1 MSSPEKLIIKN
12 LDVWTSSG
20 KTSKKEGR
28 GKNKKQEFKGI
39 KKLRELILEITI
51 RGFLEPQVPSDEPA
65 SELLEMIQAEKSN
78 LVKNGKIRKTQIP
91 SFRKNEEKPFNL
103 PSGWEWAPLGIIG
116 NIFNGNSISKQIKKE
131 KYTNIAGY
139 PFLATKDVGYGF
151 EPLDYNNGISIPIDE
166 PKFKI
171 AGKGS
176 VLICAEGGSAG
187 KKCGITDRKI
197 CFGNKLFANELHCN
211 IEPNFILSFYLT
223 PTFYRQFR
231 KLMKGIIGGI
241 SASNFAQI
249 QCPIPP
255 LKEQKRIVAK
265 VNELMSICDRLES
278 EQENSR
284 KSQETLVSTLLNL
297 LIRSAE
303 NNLHFGEAWRTIQT
317 NFDKLFT
324 TEKSIDQLK
333 QTIVKL
339 SIMGKLTFQDPK
351 DEHPSELIKLSTKEI
366 ANFSKVDELNKQISQ
381 SSIKK
386 EAQIYPLP
394 KGWIS
399 ARFGD
404 IFTLKYGN
412 NLPSEKRSETGEFPV
427 YGSNGIVGTHN
438 ESCVDKPCIIVGRKG
453 SAGALNLCLKNGCWV
468 TDVAYSL
475 VPPSSVNLEY
485 VFLCL
490 QSLDLNSLS
499 KGIKPGLNR
508 KEVYDLI
515 ISIPPLKEQQRIV
528 IKVDQIMKL
537 CERLKKNIIS
547 ADTKKINFVDSVME
561 KICS

>member
-1 MSSPEKLIIKN
+1 MLSPEKLIIKN

-20 KTSKKEGR
+20 KASKNEGR
-28 GKNKKQEFKGI
+28 GKSKKQELYGI

-51 RGFLEPQVPSDEPA
+51 RGLLEPQVPSDEPA
-65 SELLEMIQAEKSN
+65 SELLEQIQAEKSN

-91 SFRKNEEKPFNL
+91 SFRKNEEKPFEL

-116 NIFNGNSISKQIKKE
+116 NIFNGNSISKQIKEE

-211 IEPNFILSFYLT
+211 IEPKFVLSFYLT

-278 EQENSR
+278 EQENSH
-284 KSQETLVSTLLNL
+284 KSQETLVSTFLNL
-297 LIRSAE
+297 LITSAE

-317 NFDKLFT
+317 NFDMLFT
-324 TEKSIDQLK
+324 TESSIDQLK
-333 QTIVKL
+333 QTILQLAV
-339 SIMGKLTFQDPK
+339 MGKLVPQNLADQPA
-351 DEHPSELIKLSTKEI
+351 SELLKIIAKERASLSK
-366 ANFSKVDELNKQISQ
+366 NDLLDNPISQ
-381 SSIKK
+381 PSIKK
-386 EAQIYPLP
+386 KDEPYSCP
-394 KGWIS
+394 KGWIFV
-399 ARFGD
+399 RFGEV
-404 IFTLKYGN
+404 FTLKYGKS
-412 NLPSEKRSETGEFPV
+412 LPSTNRSETGDFPV
-427 YGSNGIVGTHN
+427 YGSNGVVGTHN
-438 ESCVDKPCIIVGRKG
+438 ESCIDKPCIIVGRKG
-453 SAGALNLCLKNGCWV
+453 SAGALNLCNDSGCWV
-468 TDVAYSL
+468 TDVAYSV
-475 VPPSSVNLEY
+475 VPPSALNLDY
-485 VFLCL
+485 VFFCF
-490 QSLDLNSLS
+490 QSLGLDLLG

-508 KEVYDLI
+508 KEVYKLI
-515 ISIPPLKEQQRIV
+515 VCIPPIAEQNRIV
-528 IKVDQIMKL
+528 IKINELMSMCDQ
-537 CERLKKNIIS
+537 LKSSLAAARTTQLNL
-547 ADTKKINFVDSVME
+547 ADSLVKETLR
-561 KICS
+561 